1 MDHAAFVRETELS
14 EEDVCT
20 NVFGVPMESC
30 GERMP
35 SSVSLPQ
42 AQPVAALFSER
53 SSEEKLSSPT

>member
-1 MDHAAFVRETELS
+1 MNHAAFVRETELS
-14 EEDVCT
+14 EEDVYT

-35 SSVSLPQ
+35 GSVSLPQ